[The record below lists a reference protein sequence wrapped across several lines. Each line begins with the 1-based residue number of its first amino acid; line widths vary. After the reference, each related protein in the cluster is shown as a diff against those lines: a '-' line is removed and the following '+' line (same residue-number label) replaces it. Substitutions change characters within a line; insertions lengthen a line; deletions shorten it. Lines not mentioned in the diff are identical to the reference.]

1 MPLTEAQT
9 QKGITVSRKPKKRMN
24 RMKRSDYIW
33 AYAMILP
40 TMLGTLIFNIW
51 PLFQSFYLSLTKW
64 EGFGQYSFSG
74 LDNYKRLFQDA
85 ELLSA
90 LKNTAVFTALT
101 VPLGIS
107 LSILVA
113 VLLNQKIRGVTVYRT
128 LYFLPVVTM
137 PAAVAIVWKW
147 LYNADFGLINYVL
160 GLVGIT
166 GPNWLTDPNIA
177 LYSLVYVAVWGAIGY
192 NMVIILSGLQ
202 GISQSYYEAAE
213 IDGANS
219 FVMFFR
225 ITLPLLTPTLFF
237 VSVMSLINTFQ
248 VFELIFM
255 MIGPTSPVIRDT
267 HTLVHLFYEQAFINN
282 DKGYAAAISLFI
294 FVIILIFTILQ
305 FRMQK
310 KWVHYE

>member
-1 MPLTEAQT
+1 MPLTEARNS
-9 QKGITVSRKPKKRMN
+9 KGYYCFEKTKKRMN

-90 LKNTAVFTALT
+90 LKNTAIFTRANCSSWEYHCRFWLQ
-101 VPLGIS
+101 S
-107 LSILVA
+107 
-113 VLLNQKIRGVTVYRT
+113 LLNQKIRGVTVYRT

-160 GLVGIT
+160 GLVGIG

-177 LYSLVYVAVWGAIGY
+177 LYSFVYVAVWGAIGY

-213 IDGANS
+213 IDGASS
-219 FVMFFR
+219 FVMFFK
-225 ITLPLLTPTLFF
+225 ITL
-237 VSVMSLINTFQ
+237 
-248 VFELIFM
+248 
-255 MIGPTSPVIRDT
+255 
-267 HTLVHLFYEQAFINN
+267 
-282 DKGYAAAISLFI
+282 
-294 FVIILIFTILQ
+294 
-305 FRMQK
+305 
-310 KWVHYE
+310 HY